1 MPAPPA
7 SASSAKTSRTSVAS
21 TPRRAARPPHT
32 PARTRSCRLR
42 SKASADSSVTRP
54 DDVDPAGSDASL
66 DLEQAGAARLDLCVA
81 AVVVAL
87 QRVDVTGLRLRIDR
101 DLDVARDDDPQ
112 VPDADMRGDMRL
124 RRHGETGQVDT
135 QV

>member
-7 SASSAKTSRTSVAS
+7 SASSAKTRRTSVAS

-54 DDVDPAGSDASL
+54 DDVDAAGPDASV
-66 DLEQAGAARLDLCVA
+66 DLEQAGAACLDLRVA
-81 AVVVAL
+81 PVVVPL
-87 QRVDVTGLRLRIDR
+87 QRVDVTGLRLRVHR
-101 DLDVARDDDPQ
+101 DPDVA
-112 VPDADMRGDMRL
+112 
-124 RRHGETGQVDT
+124 
-135 QV
+135 